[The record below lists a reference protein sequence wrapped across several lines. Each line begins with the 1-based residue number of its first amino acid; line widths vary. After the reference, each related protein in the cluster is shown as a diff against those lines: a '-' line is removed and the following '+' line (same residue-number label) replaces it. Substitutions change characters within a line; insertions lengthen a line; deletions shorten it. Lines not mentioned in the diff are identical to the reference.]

1 MADGERKA
9 TSLINVLLATKTVLS
24 VVITKDTFKLSAIVV
39 MEAIEVYPHQEDV
52 GALHKQ
58 AQQMK
63 GMDQELDMQH

>member
-1 MADGERKA
+1 MAGGERKA

-52 GALHKQ
+52 VALHK
-58 AQQMK
+58 
-63 GMDQELDMQH
+63 